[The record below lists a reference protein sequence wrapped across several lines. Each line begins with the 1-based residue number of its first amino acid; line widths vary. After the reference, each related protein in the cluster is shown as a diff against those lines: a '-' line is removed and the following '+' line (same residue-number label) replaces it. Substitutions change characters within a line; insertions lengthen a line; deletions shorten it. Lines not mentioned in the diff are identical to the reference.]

1 MNFLLGKE
9 LVEAGFRAG
18 GRGRWGGEL
27 EGMRDREGR
36 GGNGKGKGE
45 GGKGN
50 LSDITE
56 KRPIQFK
63 REEEE
68 N

>member
-18 GRGRWGGEL
+18 EL
-27 EGMRDREGR
+27 EGLRDREGR
-36 GGNGKGKGE
+36 GGSGKGKGE